1 MRKFLF
7 LVAAVAAAQTR
18 PEEIRINQV
27 QVLASHNS
35 YKQAIDPALRTILRE
50 SMGDRLKGLEYNHRP
65 FADQLDLGL
74 RGLEIDVVYDPEGGR
89 YARPAGLAMVQER
102 PTPSGPSY
110 DPQGLMRLPGFK
122 VLHVPDIDFRTHAY
136 TFQQALSQLRA
147 WSEKHP
153 RHLPIV
159 ITMNAKQ
166 SGVDRPG
173 FVKPLPF
180 DRAAYDAW
188 DAEIRTALPAG
199 KLITPKSVQSGYA
212 TLEAAARAHAWP
224 TVDSSRGKFL
234 FVLDEAKPQWE
245 LYLQGRAD
253 RVMFVNV
260 PEGHPEAAVRIVNE
274 PRKNIGYIQR
284 LVRSGYYVRT
294 RSDADTREA
303 RANDRTRFEAA
314 LESGAQ
320 LISTDYYVPD
330 PEIGNGFQINLAP
343 GWNPLLLP
351 AFRPLPPIE

>member
-1 MRKFLF
+1 MRKLLF
-7 LVAAVAAAQTR
+7 LVAAVAAAQMR

-35 YKQAIDPALRTILRE
+35 YKQAIDPSLRTILRE
-50 SMGDRLKGLEYNHRP
+50 TMGDRLKGLEYSHLP
-65 FADQLDLGL
+65 FADQLDRGL
-74 RGLEIDVVYDPEGGR
+74 RGLEIDVVHDPEGGR
-89 YARPAGLAMVQER
+89 YAAPAGLSWVKQRGLPAGA
-102 PTPSGPSY
+102 PY
-110 DPQGLMRLPGFK
+110 DPQGIMRQPGLK
-122 VLHVPDIDFRTHAY
+122 VLHVQDIDFRTHAY
-136 TFQQALSQLRA
+136 TFRQALSQLRA

-166 SGVDRPG
+166 DVIDRPG
-173 FVKPLPF
+173 FTRPLPF
-180 DRAAYDAW
+180 DRAAYDGW
-188 DAEIRTALPAG
+188 DAEIRAELPAG
-199 KLITPKSVQSGYA
+199 KLITPKGVQGAYP
-212 TLEAAARAHAWP
+212 TLDAAVRAHAWP
-224 TVDSSRGKFL
+224 TVESSRGKFL
-234 FVLDEAKPQWE
+234 FVLDEGEAQWK
-245 LYLQGRAD
+245 LYLDGRKD

-303 RANDRTRFEAA
+303 RTNDKTRFEAA

-330 PEIGNGFQINLAP
+330 PEIGNGFQITLAP